1 MSKFVIPPEGIRGDA
16 LREAAA
22 AEFEAI
28 RRIVSEAIKKKL
40 NPDGQ
45 ERVYF
50 GIEAIYQD
58 RVIVVSGE
66 FGARRMAYPYTIDD
80 SNVVSLG
87 EASEVVATHI
97 PAKASSVAT
106 PVPMREAVAATS
118 DDESSGR
125 YLIRVIES
133 GLSANNILYPDTVLR
148 EAAPKFNNARV
159 FVKSDDEHIAGK
171 GKDVRNLLGRLVE
184 AAWVPAANGLP
195 GQIQAVL
202 EVLQPGGDIDVRL
215 REAVKRGM
223 TDIFGF
229 SIDCLGGSTKT
240 TINGKS
246 VRQAK
251 SITKVDSV
259 DLIVEPG
266 AGGRLIRMTE
276 AVNQSKEQSEMSLKQ
291 KMLTAVLAHNAGMF
305 AGVALDDINDDELET
320 AYREAVAAGVKPS
333 NPADAVTAAEL
344 EKFREEVR
352 MVEARNHA
360 RTTIA
365 ASTLPQAAKDK
376 LTAQFATMERFAEA
390 DVAKAISDE
399 REYLS
404 RFVESGKVNIPFDDI
419 QIEDSHAK
427 VNDMLD
433 AFFDPAHKDHRSVGS
448 FRECYI
454 AITGDRDVTG
464 LLRNCDRSRLM
475 AAAGENFREAVSSDT
490 FANVL
495 GNAITRR
502 VQALFVADTN
512 LQAWRKVATTVPVRD
527 FRTQERTRIGGY
539 GNLPL
544 VLERGAYTALSTPTD
559 GKATYA
565 VAKRGG
571 TESVSIEA
579 IKNDDVGALRR
590 IPSEMMLAAANT
602 LNEFV
607 FDFFRT
613 NPLIHDGKALYHAD
627 HGNLFTVAL
636 SAAQYSTHRLAM
648 LKQSRSGSGK
658 RNAVSPASILVP
670 FDLQEQAF
678 DLFVRGTNNDK
689 TFVQSLNPVV
699 IPVDYWTDANDWVT
713 LADPSRLPVLEIGFL
728 DGNEEPELFVQDS
741 PTGGSMFSND
751 ALTYK
756 IRHIYGGN
764 ILVDGEK
771 GTTKAVVA

>member
-1 MSKFVIPPEGIRGDA
+1 MAKFVIPPEGIRGEA

-22 AEFEAI
+22 SDFATIRGLVYEAL
-28 RRIVSEAIKKKL
+28 KQKL
-40 NPDGQ
+40 NPDG
-45 ERVYF
+45 RDRAYF
-50 GIEAIYQD
+50 SIEAIYPD
-58 RVIVVSGE
+58 RVVVVNGD
-66 FGARRMAYPYTIDD
+66 FGARKYSYPYSLDD
-80 SNVVSLG
+80 SNVITLG
-87 EASEVVATHI
+87 EPSEVVATH
-97 PAKASSVAT
+97 T
-106 PVPMREAVAATS
+106 PVKTTAAPMREAVAATS
-118 DDESSGR
+118 DPEGTGR
-125 YLIRVIES
+125 YLIRVVEAGVS
-133 GLSANNILYPDTVLR
+133 MNDVLYPDAVLR
-148 EAAPKFNNARV
+148 EAVPKFNNARV
-159 FVKSDDEHIAGK
+159 FVKSDDEHLAGK
-171 GKDVRNLLGRLVE
+171 GKDVRNLVGRLVE
-184 AAWVPAANGLP
+184 AVFVPAANGMP

-276 AVNQSKEQSEMSLKQ
+276 AVNSKEQAEMSLKQ
-291 KMLTAVLAHNAGMF
+291 RMLTTVLAHKPGKF
-305 AGVALDDINDDELET
+305 AGVALDDINEDELET
-320 AYREAVAAGVKPS
+320 AYREAVAAGAQQNS
-333 NPADAVTAAEL
+333 DTVTAAEMAA
-344 EKFREEVR
+344 FREELR
-352 MVEARNHA
+352 MMEARNNA
-360 RTTIA
+360 RATIE

-376 LTAQFATMERFAEA
+376 LTAQFATMERFVEA

-404 RFVESGKVNIPFDDI
+404 RFVESGKVSMPFDI
-419 QIEDSHAK
+419 QVEDSHLKMA
-427 VNDMLD
+427 DMLD
-433 AFFDPAHKDHRSVGS
+433 AFFDPEHKEHRSVRS

-454 AITGDRDVTG
+454 MITGDRDVTG

-475 AAAGENFREAVSSDT
+475 AAAGESFREAVGSDT
-490 FANVL
+490 FGNVL
-495 GNAITRR
+495 GDAITRR
-502 VQALFVADTN
+502 MQALFTAGTN
-512 LQAWRKVATTVPVRD
+512 LQAWRRVATTVPVSD

-539 GNLPL
+539 GNLPI
-544 VLERGAYTALSTPTD
+544 VAERGAYNALTTPGD

-571 TESVSIEA
+571 TEDVSLEA
-579 IKNDDVGALRR
+579 IKNDDVGVLRR
-590 IPSEMMLAAANT
+590 IPVELNLAAANT
-602 LNEFV
+602 LSEFV

-613 NPLIHDGKALYHAD
+613 NPVIHDTLALYHVD
-627 HGNLFTVAL
+627 HGNLFTGAL
-636 SAAQYSTHRLAM
+636 SAAQFTAHRLAM
-648 LKQSRSGSGK
+648 LKQTRAGSGK
-658 RNAVSPASILVP
+658 RNAVSPAILMVP
-670 FDLQEQAF
+670 FELQEQAY
-678 DLFVRGTNNDK
+678 DLFVRGQNNDK
-689 TFVQSLNPVV
+689 TFVQTLNPEV
-699 IPVDYWTDANDWVT
+699 IPVDYWTDGNDWVT
-713 LADPSRLPVLEIGFL
+713 LADPARLPVLEIGFL
-728 DGNEEPELFVQDS
+728 DGNEEPELFIQDS

-751 ALTYK
+751 VLKYK